1 MMNRRMFFGIG
12 VAVWLLA
19 TVAFR
24 LAGHL
29 FFRPD
34 EPLAM
39 ALLWLAT
46 VAAMILLARF
56 LFSWRKLERAHRF
69 EAAALMVISG
79 MALDAIVTQGFAGF
93 FPNMPASA
101 AGSFGAWLLLA
112 YASVIMAAFLPDK
125 PG

>member
-1 MMNRRMFFGIG
+1 MNSRLFFGIG
-12 VAVWLLA
+12 FVVWLLA

-34 EPLAM
+34 EPPLL

-46 VAAMILLARF
+46 AVAMVLVVRILFNWRNLAR
-56 LFSWRKLERAHRF
+56 AQRF
-69 EAAALMVISG
+69 EAAALLVIPG
-79 MALDAIVTQGFAGF
+79 LALDAIATQGFVSF
-93 FPNMPASA
+93 FPNMPAAA

-112 YASVIMAAFLPDK
+112 YASVLLAAFLPTE